1 MKLVERSK
9 QAGIEQEMLAKQ
21 QEQQLDQ
28 LREQATE
35 QTKMQVTI
43 AQQSKLID
51 YLQDKTPTSKPTS
64 RIRQVYT
71 YCIISVCIG
80 GESEYFI
87 RINFCNRVPPPSTF
101 SFLSLPCN
109 KSRFLKFHIIYCV
122 GNLEE
127 DT

>member
-9 QAGIEQEMLAKQ
+9 QAGVEQEMLAKQ
-21 QEQQLDQ
+21 HEQQLDQ

-64 RIRQVYT
+64 RIR
-71 YCIISVCIG
+71 
-80 GESEYFI
+80 
-87 RINFCNRVPPPSTF
+87 
-101 SFLSLPCN
+101 
-109 KSRFLKFHIIYCV
+109 KV
-122 GNLEE
+122 GA
-127 DT
+127 

>member
-1 MKLVERSK
+1 MYMLQYYNEHREHNILKATHMKLVERSK
-9 QAGIEQEMLAKQ
+9 QAGIEQEMLTKQ

-71 YCIISVCIG
+71 YV
-80 GESEYFI
+80 
-87 RINFCNRVPPPSTF
+87 
-101 SFLSLPCN
+101 
-109 KSRFLKFHIIYCV
+109 HM
-122 GNLEE
+122 
-127 DT
+127 